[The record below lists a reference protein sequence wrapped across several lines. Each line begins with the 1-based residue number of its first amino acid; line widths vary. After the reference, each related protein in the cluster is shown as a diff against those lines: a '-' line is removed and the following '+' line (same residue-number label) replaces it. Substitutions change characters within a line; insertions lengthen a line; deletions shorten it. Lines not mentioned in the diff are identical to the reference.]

1 MKYFLRIAAILF
13 FILGFI
19 LSLALG
25 WFTYAAALRPAL
37 DQEWVKIP
45 TPVEALTSLSVD
57 DAGEIFAEGEAGG
70 LYQFSI
76 YPEPAW
82 INLGEM
88 ETVYSGLRCGP
99 LTGDAHEMKSMP
111 QDVKSQVSV
120 DCSFAEQALYLDIN
134 LLENGETWYFET
146 TSNAYVQLGLFV
158 LLPIGLVTNA
168 ALYGIGLLFLGL
180 DWFIAK
186 KRKAKAAAA

>member
-1 MKYFLRIAAILF
+1 M
-13 FILGFI
+13 
-19 LSLALG
+19 SVALG
-25 WFTYAAALRPAL
+25 WFTYAAALRPVL
-37 DQEWVKIP
+37 DREWIQIP

-57 DAGEIFAEGEAGG
+57 DAGEIFAEGEHGG
-70 LYQFSI
+70 LYQFSM

-82 INLGEM
+82 IDLGET

-99 LTGDAHEMKSMP
+99 LTGDVHEMKSMP
-111 QDVKSQVSV
+111 QEVKSQVSV

-168 ALYGIGLLFLGL
+168 ALYGIGLLLLGL

-186 KRKAKAAAA
+186 KRKAKSAA